1 MGAIQDSLG
10 NVLAV
15 LAANEWPPADG
26 LPKPGLASQRWGA
39 IALLLAS
46 FGVIPATPALSQS
59 TEATSP
65 PPANNE
71 RLQPDPSSF
80 DLAAFRASTTAK
92 INPGNCAD
100 DTDIITE
107 KMICQLR
114 LTIPSLWWTKT
125 QQPLGNKLLEGWL
138 AYPGNADSSRRVDV
152 VVNPQLWG
160 ILDYLNRYEMLNRF
174 GTVTADYGYNLRV
187 FDPQGRA
194 LGAYTCDF
202 QAVRSPTPADSA
214 PDATTDASAR
224 TCRIKLDFTGK
235 GGLGGRPANRF

>member
-1 MGAIQDSLG
+1 MAATR
-10 NVLAV
+10 VLAINLLTIKL
-15 LAANEWPPADG
+15 LATQLN
-26 LPKPGLASQRWGA
+26 RWGWMGNATGRSRRWTA
-39 IALLLAS
+39 ITLFLLGL
-46 FGVIPATPALSQS
+46 GIIPAPPALSQS
-59 TEATSP
+59 TP
-65 PPANNE
+65 PTDTTTAKASSD
-71 RLQPDPSSF
+71 RLQPDPSAF
-80 DLAAFRASTTAK
+80 DLVAFRASEAAK

-138 AYPGNADSSRRVDV
+138 AYPSNAESPRRVDL

-187 FDPQGRA
+187 FDPQGRPLA
-194 LGAYTCDF
+194 AYTCDF
-202 QAVRSPTPADSA
+202 QSERSPTPATA
-214 PDATTDASAR
+214 AAR
-224 TCRIKLDFTGK
+224 VCQIKLDFTGK
-235 GGLGGRPANRF
+235 GGLGGRPATRF